1 MKISFRILLINFL
14 IVVLIL
20 GSSFFAFYSI
30 AYEVLT
36 SFQTRNLRQSANS
49 FTYVYRSLQ
58 SDVEDDFL
66 TLYNEGIESAFKNQR
81 LQTKNV
87 DFILEAKDKSEGKFS
102 QYVVKNNIYLPERNF
117 NLKKFLNDNPYVIL
131 MSFESAD
138 SRKYIYGKVINTEIL
153 DDLSQRINAD
163 IALIWNGNPV
173 NISNQ
178 ILNQNYIY
186 ILTQAVEDLKN
197 KNNFELYLQGTESND
212 ILATIYKPAS
222 IDKQDNLYF
231 LIFATFAEAGELR
244 NTLKSVFLII
254 AFVGI
259 VLSLIFTFVFT
270 DRMRKQITELSRATE
285 QTYWGKYD
293 NKINVKSKDEI
304 GILGLAF
311 NKMLDELEKKEI
323 AKNEYAEF
331 ITLINRNPT
340 LKEISDVALKKIL
353 DSCDFLI
360 GGLYSVDEKVRLIS
374 SYGLDDR
381 SENRS
386 DFSEFIKKVIRNKKS
401 LELFD
406 ENLLPIVSTGLINIK
421 IKYLL
426 FLPILYNNEPVALLE
441 LGSLNKPSEEVQDY
455 LEKIKDQ
462 LAIGITNAKALSQ
475 LENLVTKL
483 KQLNEDYHKQNVQ
496 IKEQNE
502 TLLQLHNELRL
513 QTEELEKQ
521 RQKALNLTEAKSRF
535 LANVSHE
542 LRTPM
547 NSILGLTE
555 LMLEKGYLEPRN
567 RERLEVVLN
576 SGKRLMTLIND
587 ILDLSKIEAGKME
600 IRYETIMLNDMLEEI
615 SGSIIPL
622 ANEKGIDYKVLKNLD
637 TNSII
642 STDRGKV
649 VQVLINLLGNAVK
662 YTEVGEVV
670 LKVSMFNEMIS
681 FEVIDTGIG
690 ISEEEIQV
698 IFEEFRQLNNSSSK
712 RRTGTG
718 LGLAISKKLADILGG
733 SLTVRSELNK
743 GSTFIF
749 SVPFK
754 QIELLN
760 SDLNG
765 KVNIQ
770 TLLKNRKNP
779 ILVIDDEE
787 EVRYTIGQYLLSIG
801 YEVIFAE
808 DGEKGLQ
815 MAVANQPFAIILD
828 ILLPGLDGWG
838 VLKELKQIPQTKDIP
853 VILISIV
860 VNKNFGYSLGAFEYL
875 VKPISSER
883 LLTAF
888 SKLENLA
895 SKKIQKIV
903 IVDDDETEFQKYKE
917 ELASDKIKIEFIKES
932 EYAFNKISE
941 IQPDLI
947 IVDLIMSKIDGITL
961 SHKLKSS
968 TNTRH
973 IPIIIST
980 AKDIT
985 EDEKKSLSNIVEDIT
1000 VKAKGH
1006 PQDVLKVVK
1015 DRIEMQERASF
1026 VEIPGNMNG
1035 QKTEAAEIKFSENE
1049 TRIAKSLGIDVL
1061 IVDDDPDTLFTL
1073 DEIVQSCKCN
1083 TILARNGKECLEIL
1097 ERKVPDLILLDIIMP
1112 EMDGFQTIK
1121 KIRENNNL
1129 TALPVFAVTAQAM
1142 REDNEIILK
1151 HGFSDYIPKPV
1162 NPSIVSD
1169 KIQKL
1174 ISQLKTI

>member
-20 GSSFFAFYSI
+20 GSSFFVFYSI

-36 SFQTRNLRQSANS
+36 SFQTRNLKQSANS

-58 SDVEDDFL
+58 TDVEDDFF
-66 TLYNEGIESAFKNQR
+66 TLYNEGMESAFKNQR
-81 LQTKNV
+81 LQTKNI
-87 DFILEAKDKSEGKFS
+87 DFVLETSSKPDDNFLR
-102 QYVVKNNIYLPERNF
+102 YVVNHNIYLPERNF
-117 NLKKFLNDNPYVIL
+117 NLKEFLNYNPYVLL
-131 MSFESAD
+131 MSFEGSD
-138 SRKYIYGKVINTEIL
+138 NRKYVYGKVINTEML
-153 DDLSQRINAD
+153 NNLSQRINAD

-173 NISNQ
+173 DVSNQ
-178 ILNQNYIY
+178 LVNQNYIY
-186 ILTQAVEDLKN
+186 ILTQAVENLKN

-212 ILATIYKPAS
+212 ILATIYKPIS
-222 IDKQDNLYF
+222 IDKQDNLHF

-244 NTLKSVFLII
+244 STLKSVFLII
-254 AFVGI
+254 GFVGI
-259 VLSLIFTFVFT
+259 ALSLIFTFLFT
-270 DRMRKQITELSRATE
+270 DRIRKQITELSHATE
-285 QTYWGKYD
+285 QTYWGKYN

-304 GILGLAF
+304 GKLGLAF

-360 GGLYSVDEKVRLIS
+360 GGLYSVDDQVSLIS
-374 SYGLDDR
+374 SYGLDLR
-381 SENRS
+381 NENRS
-386 DFSEFIKKVIRNKKS
+386 EFSEFIKKVIESKES

-406 ENLLPIVSTGLINIK
+406 DNNLPVVSTGLVDIK

-426 FLPILYNNEPVALLE
+426 FLPILYNEKPVALLE
-441 LGSLNKPSEEVQDY
+441 LGSLNKPSDEVRDY

-483 KQLNEDYHKQNVQ
+483 KQLNEEYHKQNVQ
-496 IKEQNE
+496 IKEQNA

-521 RQKALNLTEAKSRF
+521 KQKALNLTETKSKF
-535 LANVSHE
+535 LANMSHE

-567 RERLEVVLN
+567 KERLEVVLN

-600 IRYETIMLNDMLEEI
+600 IRSEAVLLNDILEEI
-615 SGSIIPL
+615 SGSIAPL
-622 ANEKGIDYKVLKNLD
+622 ASEKNIDYKVLKKID
-637 TNSII
+637 TNTVI

-662 YTEVGEVV
+662 YTDVGEV
-670 LKVSMFNEMIS
+670 LLRISMANEMLS

-690 ISEEEIQV
+690 ISEEEMNV
-698 IFEEFRQLNNSSSK
+698 IFEDFRQLNSPKSK
-712 RRTGTG
+712 RRAGTG

-733 SLTVRSELNK
+733 SLTVKSELNK

-754 QIELLN
+754 QIELSL
-760 SDLNG
+760 SEPNG
-765 KVNIQ
+765 NVNIQ

-779 ILVIDDEE
+779 ILVIDDEK
-787 EVRYTIGQYLLSIG
+787 EVRYTVGQYLQSIG

-815 MAVANQPFAIILD
+815 MAVDNQPFAIILD

-838 VLKELKQIPQTKDIP
+838 VLKELKQFPQTRDIP

-860 VNKNFGYSLGAFEYL
+860 ANKNFGYSLGAFEYL

-883 LLTAF
+883 LLTTF

-895 SKKIQKIV
+895 NKKIQKIV
-903 IVDDDETEFQKYKE
+903 IVDDDELEFQKYKE
-917 ELASDKIKIEFIKES
+917 ELASDKIKIEFIKDS

-947 IVDLIMSKIDGITL
+947 IVDLMMSKVDGITL

-968 TNTRH
+968 IKTRH

-980 AKDIT
+980 AKDIS
-985 EDEKKSLSNIVEDIT
+985 ENEKKSLANIVEDIT
-1000 VKAKGH
+1000 VKSKGH
-1006 PQDVLKVVK
+1006 PNDVLRVVK
-1015 DRIEMQERASF
+1015 DRIDMQEKASF
-1026 VEIPGNMNG
+1026 VNIPENGNDH
-1035 QKTEAAEIKFSENE
+1035 KEETTAIEFSENE
-1049 TRIAKSLGIDVL
+1049 TKTSQSFEIEVL

-1083 TILARNGKECLEIL
+1083 TVLAKNGRECLEIL
-1097 ERKVPDLILLDIIMP
+1097 ERKIPDLVLLDIIMP
-1112 EMDGFQTIK
+1112 EMDGFQTIRQ
-1121 KIRENNNL
+1121 IRNNSKLAN
-1129 TALPVFAVTAQAM
+1129 LPVFAVTAQAM
-1142 REDNEIILK
+1142 KEDNEIILK
-1151 HGFSDYIPKPV
+1151 HGFTDYIPKPV
-1162 NPSIVSD
+1162 NPSVVSD

-1174 ISQLKTI
+1174 ITQLKTI

>member
-1 MKISFRILLINFL
+1 MKISIRILLINFL

-20 GSSFFAFYSI
+20 GSSFFVFYSI
-30 AYEVLT
+30 AYKVLT

-49 FTYVYRSLQ
+49 FTYAYRSLQ
-58 SDVEDDFL
+58 SDVEDDFFA
-66 TLYNEGIESAFKNQR
+66 LYNEGIESAFKNQR

-87 DFILEAKDKSEGKFS
+87 DFILEENDKSDSKFLR
-102 QYVVKNNIYLPERNF
+102 YVVKNNIYLPERNF
-117 NLKKFLNDNPYVIL
+117 NLKEFLNDNPYVIL
-131 MSFESAD
+131 MSFESVD
-138 SRKYIYGKVINTEIL
+138 GQKYIYGKIINTEML
-153 DDLSQRINAD
+153 DDISQRINAD

-173 NISNQ
+173 DISNQ
-178 ILNQNYIY
+178 MLNQNYIY
-186 ILTQAVEDLKN
+186 ILTQAVENLKN

-212 ILATIYKPAS
+212 ILATIYKPTS
-222 IDKQDNLYF
+222 FDKQDNLSF
-231 LIFATFAEAGELR
+231 LIFATFAEAGDLR
-244 NTLKSVFLII
+244 STLKSVFLII
-254 AFVGI
+254 GFVGI
-259 VLSLIFTFVFT
+259 ALSLIFTFLFT
-270 DRMRKQITELSRATE
+270 DRIRKQITELSRATE

-304 GILGLAF
+304 GKLGLAF

-360 GGLYSVDEKVRLIS
+360 GGLYSVDNQATLIS
-374 SYGLDDR
+374 SYGLDDGSKNR
-381 SENRS
+381 SE
-386 DFSEFIKKVIRNKKS
+386 FSELIKKVIKNKEA

-406 ENLLPIVSTGLINIK
+406 ENLLPVVSTGLLDIK
-421 IKYLL
+421 VKYLL

-441 LGSLNKPSEEVQDY
+441 LGSLNKPSEEVRDY

-496 IKEQNE
+496 IIEQNE

-535 LANVSHE
+535 LANMSHE

-567 RERLEVVLN
+567 KERLEVVLN
-576 SGKRLMTLIND
+576 SGKRLMNLIND
-587 ILDLSKIEAGKME
+587 ILDLSKIEAGKTEMHNE
-600 IRYETIMLNDMLEEI
+600 DVILNDMLEEI
-615 SGSIIPL
+615 SGSISPL
-622 ANEKGIDYKVLKNLD
+622 ANEKGINYKVVKNID
-637 TNSII
+637 THTVVNI
-642 STDRGKV
+642 DRGKV

-662 YTEVGEVV
+662 YTDIGEVL
-670 LKVSMFNEMIS
+670 LKISVVNEMLT

-690 ISEEEIQV
+690 ISEEEMKM
-698 IFEEFRQLNNSSSK
+698 IFEEFRQLNGSK
-712 RRTGTG
+712 SARRGGTG
-718 LGLAISKKLADILGG
+718 LGLAISKKLAEILGG
-733 SLTVRSELNK
+733 SLTARSELNK
-743 GSTFIF
+743 GSTFTF

-754 QIELLN
+754 RINLLMPE
-760 SDLNG
+760 SL
-765 KVNIQ
+765 KV
-770 TLLKNRKNP
+770 K
-779 ILVIDDEE
+779 VD
-787 EVRYTIGQYLLSIG
+787 
-801 YEVIFAE
+801 
-808 DGEKGLQ
+808 
-815 MAVANQPFAIILD
+815 
-828 ILLPGLDGWG
+828 
-838 VLKELKQIPQTKDIP
+838 
-853 VILISIV
+853 
-860 VNKNFGYSLGAFEYL
+860 
-875 VKPISSER
+875 SER
-883 LLTAF
+883 LLTSS
-888 SKLENLA
+888 SKLESMT
-895 SKKIQKIV
+895 SKKIRKIV
-903 IVDDDETEFQKYKE
+903 IVDDDEMEFQKYKE
-917 ELASDKIKIEFIKES
+917 ELASDKIKIEFIKDS

-947 IVDLIMSKIDGITL
+947 VVDLMMPKVDGITL

-968 TNTRH
+968 TKTKH

-980 AKDIT
+980 AKDIS

-1000 VKAKGH
+1000 IKSKRH
-1006 PQDVLKVVK
+1006 PAEVLRVVK
-1015 DRIEMQERASF
+1015 DRIEMQERSELSDTLG
-1026 VEIPGNMNG
+1026 VEKS
-1035 QKTEAAEIKFSENE
+1035 QKEEAEENKFSENE
-1049 TRIAKSLGIDVL
+1049 TEAPQGFGMEVL

-1083 TILARNGKECLEIL
+1083 TVLAKNGKECLEIL

-1112 EMDGFQTIK
+1112 EMDGFQTIRQ
-1121 KIRENNNL
+1121 IRKNNKW
-1129 TALPVFAVTAQAM
+1129 TEIPVFAVTAQAM

-1162 NPSIVSD
+1162 NPSVVSD

-1174 ISQLKTI
+1174 IIQLKTI

>member
-20 GSSFFAFYSI
+20 GSSFFVFYSI

-36 SFQTRNLRQSANS
+36 SFQTRNLRQSASS
-49 FTYVYRSLQ
+49 FNYVYRSLQ
-58 SDVEDDFL
+58 SDVEDDFF
-66 TLYNEGIESAFKNQR
+66 TLYNEGIESAFKNNR

-87 DFILEAKDKSEGKFS
+87 DFILEANDKSEGKFLR
-102 QYVVKNNIYLPERNF
+102 YVVKDNIYLPERNF
-117 NLKKFLNDNPYVIL
+117 SLKEFLNDNPYVIL
-131 MSFESAD
+131 LSFESTD
-138 SRKYIYGKVINTEIL
+138 SRKYIYGKVINTEML

-173 NISNQ
+173 DISNQ
-178 ILNQNYIY
+178 MLNQNYIY
-186 ILTQAVEDLKN
+186 ILTQAVENLKN

-222 IDKQDNLYF
+222 IDKQDNLYY

-259 VLSLIFTFVFT
+259 ALSLIFTFVFT

-304 GILGLAF
+304 GKLGSAF

-353 DSCDFLI
+353 DSCDFII
-360 GGLYSVDEKVRLIS
+360 GGLYSVDEQVSLIS

-381 SENRS
+381 IEHRTE
-386 DFSEFIKKVIRNKKS
+386 FSEFIKKVIKNKKS

-406 ENLLPIVSTGLINIK
+406 ENLLPVVSTGLINIK
-421 IKYLL
+421 IKYML

-441 LGSLNKPSEEVQDY
+441 LGSLNKPSDEVQDY

-475 LENLVTKL
+475 LENLVAKL
-483 KQLNEDYHKQNVQ
+483 KQLNEEYHKQNVQ

-567 RERLEVVLN
+567 RERLEVVLS

-600 IRYETIMLNDMLEEI
+600 IRYETVMLNDMLEEI
-615 SGSIIPL
+615 SGSITPL
-622 ANEKGIDYKVLKNLD
+622 ANEKGIDYKVLKNIEANAL
-637 TNSII
+637 I

-662 YTEVGEVV
+662 YTDVGEV
-670 LKVSMFNEMIS
+670 LLIVSVANEMLR
-681 FEVIDTGIG
+681 FEIIDTGIG
-690 ISEEEIQV
+690 ISEEEMKL
-698 IFEEFRQLNNSSSK
+698 IFEEFRQLNSSRSK

-718 LGLAISKKLADILGG
+718 LGLAISKKLADILGV
-733 SLTVRSELNK
+733 SLTVQSELHK
-743 GSTFIF
+743 GSTFAF
-749 SVPFK
+749 SVPFR
-754 QIELLN
+754 QIELLS
-760 SDLNG
+760 SDLSG
-765 KVNIQ
+765 KVNVQ

-787 EVRYTIGQYLLSIG
+787 KVRYTVGQYLLSIG

-815 MAVANQPFAIILD
+815 MAVDNQPFAIILD

-860 VNKNFGYSLGAFEYL
+860 VNKNYGYSLGAFEYL

-883 LLTAF
+883 LLTTF

-895 SKKIQKIV
+895 NKKIQKIV
-903 IVDDDETEFQKYKE
+903 IVDGDELEFQKYKE

-947 IVDLIMSKIDGITL
+947 IVDLMMSKVDGISL

-968 TNTRH
+968 VKTRH

-980 AKDIT
+980 AKDIS
-985 EDEKKSLSNIVEDIT
+985 EEEKISLVNVVEDIT
-1000 VKAKGH
+1000 VKSKGH
-1006 PQDVLKVVK
+1006 PNDVLKVVG
-1015 DRIEMQERASF
+1015 DRIEMQEKAG
-1026 VEIPGNMNG
+1026 VVDIPKNVDSH
-1035 QKTEAAEIKFSENE
+1035 KTETEEIKFVKNE
-1049 TRIAKSLGIDVL
+1049 TKVEQNFGIEVL

-1073 DEIVQSCKCN
+1073 DEIVQSCSCN
-1083 TILARNGKECLEIL
+1083 TVLAKNGKECLEIL

-1121 KIRENNNL
+1121 QIRKNSKW
-1129 TALPVFAVTAQAM
+1129 ADLPVFAVTAQAM
-1142 REDNEIILK
+1142 KEDNEIILK
-1151 HGFSDYIPKPV
+1151 HGFSDYVPKPV

-1174 ISQLKTI
+1174 INQLKTI

>member
-1 MKISFRILLINFL
+1 MKISIRILLINFL

-20 GSSFFAFYSI
+20 GSSFFVFYSI

-49 FTYVYRSLQ
+49 FTYAYRSLQ
-58 SDVEDDFL
+58 SDVEDDFFA
-66 TLYNEGIESAFKNQR
+66 LYNEGIETAFKNQR

-87 DFILEAKDKSEGKFS
+87 DFILEANDKSDGKFS
-102 QYVVKNNIYLPERNF
+102 RYVVKDNIYLPERNF
-117 NLKKFLNDNPYVIL
+117 NLKEFLNDNPYLIL

-138 SRKYIYGKVINTEIL
+138 SRKYIYGKIINTEML

-163 IALIWNGNPV
+163 VALIWDGNPV
-173 NISNQ
+173 DISNQ
-178 ILNQNYIY
+178 MLNQNYIY
-186 ILTQAVEDLKN
+186 ILTQAVDNLKN

-212 ILATIYKPAS
+212 ILATIYKPTS
-222 IDKQDNLYF
+222 IDKQDNLSF
-231 LIFATFAEAGELR
+231 LIFATFAEAGDLR
-244 NTLKSVFLII
+244 STLKSVFLII
-254 AFVGI
+254 GFVGI
-259 VLSLIFTFVFT
+259 ALSLIFTFLFT
-270 DRMRKQITELSRATE
+270 DRIRKQITELSRATE

-293 NKINVKSKDEI
+293 NKIKVKSKDEI
-304 GILGLAF
+304 GKLGLAF

-360 GGLYSVDEKVRLIS
+360 GGLYSVDNQVNLIS

-381 SENRS
+381 NKNRS
-386 DFSEFIKKVIRNKKS
+386 EFSEFIKKVIKNKEG

-406 ENLLPIVSTGLINIK
+406 ENLLPVVSTGLLDIK
-421 IKYLL
+421 VKYLL

-441 LGSLNKPSEEVQDY
+441 LGSLNKPSEEVRDY

-483 KQLNEDYHKQNVQ
+483 KQLNEEYHKQNVQ

-535 LANVSHE
+535 LANMSHE

-567 RERLEVVLN
+567 KERLEVVLN
-576 SGKRLMTLIND
+576 SGKRLMNLIND
-587 ILDLSKIEAGKME
+587 ILDLSKIEAGKIE
-600 IRYETIMLNDMLEEI
+600 LHNEDVMLNDMLEEI
-615 SGSIIPL
+615 SGSIAPL
-622 ANEKGIDYKVLKNLD
+622 ANEKGIDYKVVKNMD
-637 TNSII
+637 THAVIN
-642 STDRGKV
+642 TDRGKV

-662 YTEVGEVV
+662 YTDIGEIL
-670 LKVSMFNEMIS
+670 LKVFVVNEMLT

-690 ISEEEIQV
+690 ISEEEMKM
-698 IFEEFRQLNNSSSK
+698 IFEEFRQLSGSK
-712 RRTGTG
+712 SAKRGGTG
-718 LGLAISKKLADILGG
+718 LGLAISKKLAEILGG
-733 SLTVRSELNK
+733 NLTVESELNK
-743 GSTFIF
+743 GSIFTF

-754 QIELLN
+754 QIKLLTPE
-760 SDLNG
+760 SPKV
-765 KVNIQ
+765 KVNSE
-770 TLLKNRKNP
+770 
-779 ILVIDDEE
+779 ILSTSSSKPE
-787 EVRYTIGQYLLSIG
+787 SIT
-801 YEVIFAE
+801 
-808 DGEKGLQ
+808 
-815 MAVANQPFAIILD
+815 N
-828 ILLPGLDGWG
+828 
-838 VLKELKQIPQTKDIP
+838 
-853 VILISIV
+853 
-860 VNKNFGYSLGAFEYL
+860 
-875 VKPISSER
+875 
-883 LLTAF
+883 
-888 SKLENLA
+888 
-895 SKKIQKIV
+895 KKIRKIV
-903 IVDDDETEFQKYKE
+903 IVDDDVMEFQKYKE

-947 IVDLIMSKIDGITL
+947 IVDLMMPKVDGITL

-968 TNTRH
+968 TKTKH

-980 AKDIT
+980 AKDIS
-985 EDEKKSLSNIVEDIT
+985 EDEKKSLANIVEDIT
-1000 VKAKGH
+1000 IKSKGL
-1006 PQDVLKVVK
+1006 PVDILRVVK
-1015 DRIEMQERASF
+1015 DRIEMLERSEF
-1026 VEIPGNMNG
+1026 IDIPGNG
-1035 QKTEAAEIKFSENE
+1035 KSQKEESEEIKILENE
-1049 TRIAKSLGIDVL
+1049 AEAPQSSVMEVL

-1083 TILARNGKECLEIL
+1083 TVLAKNGKECLEIL
-1097 ERKVPDLILLDIIMP
+1097 ERKIPDLILLDIIMP

-1121 KIRENNNL
+1121 QIRKNNKW
-1129 TALPVFAVTAQAM
+1129 TEIPVFAVTAQAM

-1151 HGFSDYIPKPV
+1151 QGFSDYIPKPV
-1162 NPSIVSD
+1162 NPSVVSD

-1174 ISQLKTI
+1174 ITQLKTI

>member
-20 GSSFFAFYSI
+20 GSSFFVFYSI
-30 AYEVLT
+30 AYDVLT

-58 SDVEDDFL
+58 SDVEDDFF
-66 TLYNEGIESAFKNQR
+66 TLYNEGIESAFKNHR

-87 DFILEAKDKSEGKFS
+87 DFILEANDKSEGKFLR
-102 QYVVKNNIYLPERNF
+102 YVVKNNIYLPERNF
-117 NLKKFLNDNPYVIL
+117 SLKEFLNDNPYVIL

-138 SRKYIYGKVINTEIL
+138 SRKYIYGKVINSEML

-163 IALIWNGNPV
+163 IALIWNGDPV
-173 NISNQ
+173 DISNQ
-178 ILNQNYIY
+178 LLNQNYIY

-304 GILGLAF
+304 GKLGLAF

-360 GGLYSVDEKVRLIS
+360 GGLYSVDDQVSLIS

-381 SENRS
+381 IEHRTE
-386 DFSEFIKKVIRNKKS
+386 FSEFIKKVIRNKKS

-406 ENLLPIVSTGLINIK
+406 ENLLPVVSTGLINIK

-441 LGSLNKPSEEVQDY
+441 LGSLNKPGEEIQDY

-521 RQKALNLTEAKSRF
+521 KQKALNLTETKSRF

-576 SGKRLMTLIND
+576 SGKRLMILIND

-600 IRYETIMLNDMLEEI
+600 IRYETVMLNDMLEEI
-615 SGSIIPL
+615 SGSITPL
-622 ANEKGIDYKVLKNLD
+622 ANEKGIDYKVLKNID
-637 TNSII
+637 ANAII

-662 YTEVGEVV
+662 YTDTGEV
-670 LKVSMFNEMIS
+670 LLRISMVNEMLR

-690 ISEEEIQV
+690 ISEEEMQV
-698 IFEEFRQLNNSSSK
+698 IFEEFRQLNSSRSK

-733 SLTVRSELNK
+733 SLTVQSEINK

-749 SVPFK
+749 SIPFK

-760 SDLNG
+760 ADLNG
-765 KVNIQ
+765 KVNVQ
-770 TLLKNRKNP
+770 ALLKNRKNP

-787 EVRYTIGQYLLSIG
+787 EVRYTVGQYLLSIG

-815 MAVANQPFAIILD
+815 MAVDNQPFAIILD

-860 VNKNFGYSLGAFEYL
+860 VNKNYGYSLGAFEYL

-883 LLTAF
+883 LLTTF

-895 SKKIQKIV
+895 NKKIQKIV
-903 IVDDDETEFQKYKE
+903 IVDDDELEFQKYKE

-947 IVDLIMSKIDGITL
+947 IVDLMMSKVDGISL

-968 TNTRH
+968 VKTRH

-980 AKDIT
+980 AKDIS
-985 EDEKKSLSNIVEDIT
+985 EEEKKSLVNIVEDIT
-1000 VKAKGH
+1000 VKSKGH
-1006 PQDVLKVVK
+1006 PNDVLKVVK
-1015 DRIEMQERASF
+1015 DRIEMQEKSGAVDLPNNVNSH
-1026 VEIPGNMNG
+1026 
-1035 QKTEAAEIKFSENE
+1035 QTKTEEIKFVKNE
-1049 TRIAKSLGIDVL
+1049 TKAEQSFGIEVL

-1083 TILARNGKECLEIL
+1083 TVLAKNGKECLEIL

-1121 KIRENNNL
+1121 QIRKNSKW
-1129 TALPVFAVTAQAM
+1129 TDLPVFAVTAQAM
-1142 REDNEIILK
+1142 KEDNEIILK
-1151 HGFSDYIPKPV
+1151 HGFSDYVPKPV
-1162 NPSIVSD
+1162 NPTIVSD
-1169 KIQKL
+1169 KIQNL
-1174 ISQLKTI
+1174 INQLKTT

>member
-1 MKISFRILLINFL
+1 K
-14 IVVLIL
+14 
-20 GSSFFAFYSI
+20 
-30 AYEVLT
+30 E
-36 SFQTRNLRQSANS
+36 
-49 FTYVYRSLQ
+49 
-58 SDVEDDFL
+58 
-66 TLYNEGIESAFKNQR
+66 
-81 LQTKNV
+81 
-87 DFILEAKDKSEGKFS
+87 
-102 QYVVKNNIYLPERNF
+102 
-117 NLKKFLNDNPYVIL
+117 FLNYNPYVIL
-131 MSFESAD
+131 MSFEGTD
-138 SRKYIYGKVINTEIL
+138 NRKYVYGKVISTEML
-153 DDLSQRINAD
+153 DNLSQRINSD
-163 IALIWNGNPV
+163 IALIWNGDPID
-173 NISNQ
+173 ISNHL
-178 ILNQNYIY
+178 LNQNYIY
-186 ILTQAVEDLKN
+186 ILTQAVENLKD

-231 LIFATFAEAGELR
+231 LIFATFAEAGDLR
-244 NTLKSVFLII
+244 STLKNVFLII
-254 AFVGI
+254 GFVGI

-304 GILGLAF
+304 GKLGLAF

-353 DSCDFLI
+353 DSCGFLI
-360 GGLYSVDEKVRLIS
+360 GGLYSVDDQVSLIS

-381 SENRS
+381 IENRS
-386 DFSEFIKKVIRNKKS
+386 EFSEFIKKVIRNKKS

-406 ENLLPIVSTGLINIK
+406 ENLLPVVSTGLINIK

-483 KQLNEDYHKQNVQ
+483 KQLNEEYHKQNVQ

-521 RQKALNLTEAKSRF
+521 KQKALSLTEAKSRF

-555 LMLEKGYLEPRN
+555 LMLEKGYPEPRN
-567 RERLEVVLN
+567 KERLEVVLN

-600 IRYETIMLNDMLEEI
+600 IRNETILLNDMLEEI
-615 SGSIIPL
+615 SGSIAPL
-622 ANEKGIDYKVLKNLD
+622 ANEKGIGYKILTNADKN
-637 TNSII
+637 SVI

-662 YTEVGEVV
+662 YTDIGEVV
-670 LKVSMFNEMIS
+670 LRVTVVNEMLR

-690 ISEEEIQV
+690 ISEEELNV
-698 IFEEFRQLNNSSSK
+698 IFEEFRQLNSSKSK
-712 RRTGTG
+712 RRGGTG

-733 SLTVRSELNK
+733 SLTAKSELNK

-749 SVPFK
+749 SVPFS
-754 QIELLN
+754 QIELSL
-760 SDLNG
+760 SESKG

-779 ILVIDDEE
+779 ILVIDDEKE
-787 EVRYTIGQYLLSIG
+787 ARYTIGQYLLSIG

-808 DGEKGLQ
+808 DGVKGLQ
-815 MAVANQPFAIILD
+815 MAADNQPFTIILD

-838 VLKELKQIPQTKDIP
+838 VLKELKQNPQTKDIP
-853 VILISIV
+853 VILISIIA
-860 VNKNFGYSLGAFEYL
+860 NKNLGYSLGAFEYL

-888 SKLENLA
+888 SNLENLA

-903 IVDDDETEFQKYKE
+903 IVDDDELEFQKYKE
-917 ELASDKIKIEFIKES
+917 ELASEKIKIEFIKES

-947 IVDLIMSKIDGITL
+947 IVDLMMSKVDGITL
-961 SHKLKSS
+961 SYKLKSS
-968 TNTRH
+968 IKTRH

-980 AKDIT
+980 AKDIS
-985 EDEKKSLSNIVEDIT
+985 EDEKKSLANIVEDIT
-1000 VKAKGH
+1000 VKSKGH
-1006 PQDVLKVVK
+1006 PHDVLKVVK
-1015 DRIEMQERASF
+1015 GRIEMHEKVGF
-1026 VEIPGNMNG
+1026 VDTPENVNRK
-1035 QKTEAAEIKFSENE
+1035 KTEAEEIKFSENE
-1049 TRIAKSLGIDVL
+1049 TKIEQSLGIEVL

-1083 TILARNGKECLEIL
+1083 TVLAKNGKECLEIL

-1121 KIRENNNL
+1121 QIRKNSKW
-1129 TALPVFAVTAQAM
+1129 TDLPVFAVTAQAM
-1142 REDNEIILK
+1142 REDNEVILK

-1162 NPSIVSD
+1162 NHSIVSE

-1174 ISQLKTI
+1174 ITQLRTI